1 MRLSRGLRRYRWLVF
16 TGWLLALIPALY
28 LAMTQSG
35 NLTGGGFEVAGSQS
49 LAVHDQLEDLYH
61 DQGVSSLALVAAPR
75 PDASYQDINDAVAHL
90 RHIAGEFSGIT
101 EEPNPTQKPP
111 QPDRPY
117 VLSLRLDS
125 HNSGTSDLAKRLRE
139 KVGIKGDQPGQT
151 ANGRVRFYVI
161 GQGALSAAAAQNTK
175 HDIAAA
181 ERWNLPV
188 ILIVLLM
195 VFGSLAAAAI
205 PLTLGVCTVVVTMGL
220 VYLLSTYTTMS
231 VFVTSTVSMFGI
243 ALAVDYSLFI
253 LMRFREE
260 LRAGRQPR
268 EAVDAAM
275 ATSGL
280 AVVLSGMTVVA
291 SLTGIYLINTPAL
304 KSMATGAILA
314 VAVAMLTST
323 TLTPAALA
331 TFGRAAAKRSALLRW
346 SRRPESTQSRFWNR
360 WVGWL
365 MRRPWISA
373 LAASLVLLVMAA
385 PAASMVLG
393 NSLLRQFDSSHEIR
407 AGAAAAAQALG
418 PGALGPIRVL
428 VTFPD
433 GGASSPEHSH
443 TVGAIRQ
450 RMTQAPNVVSVS
462 PPQFAEDN
470 GSAMLSAVLSV
481 DPEDMRARETVGWMR
496 AQLPKVPEAGTARVD
511 VGGPTALIKDF
522 DDRVSVTEP
531 LVLGFVAFIAFV
543 MLLISIHSVFLA
555 LKGVLMTLLSVAA
568 AYGSLVMVFQWGWL
582 ADLGFAHLT
591 SIDSTVPP
599 LVLAMTFGL
608 SMDYEIFLLTR
619 IRERFL
625 HSGNTRDA
633 VAYGVSTSAR
643 TITSAAL
650 IMIAVFVGFAFAG
663 MPLVA
668 EIGVA
673 CAVAIAVDATV
684 VRLVL
689 VPALMAMFA
698 QWNWWLPP
706 WLSRVLPSVDFDRP
720 LPEVD
725 LGDVVVIPDDISAL
739 TAPNADLR
747 MVLKSA
753 AKLKHLAPDAICVTD
768 PLAFTG
774 CGRNGKET
782 EGGLTPTPAAG
793 VGEVRGQGPAQ
804 IPHQVDLGDGAAAVG
819 ALRAE
824 TKTGTNGHSA
834 AKKRVGGLAYR
845 NGIAKAIAGTDR
857 PVHPVTLWRGRL
869 SVAIDAL
876 QADRA
881 THRGAAGPPKYE
893 RRSPVETTHVQL
905 PTGDRLLIP
914 TGAETLRLKGYLI
927 MCRNS
932 RRDYA
937 DFADMVDALEPET
950 AALVLAGMDRYYCCQ
965 SSRRQWIATQLVRR
979 LADPDPCDF
988 SDDRQASDA
997 DAESDWAGIRQRC
1010 LSVAVAM
1017 LEEAR

>member
-1 MRLSRGLRRYRWLVF
+1 MRLSRSLRKYRWSVF
-16 TGWLLALIPALY
+16 AGWLLALVPAVY
-28 LAMTQSG
+28 LALTQSG
-35 NLTGGGFEVAGSQS
+35 NLTGGGFDVAGSQS

-61 DQGVSSLALVAAPR
+61 DQGGSSLALVAAPR
-75 PDASYQDINDAVAHL
+75 ADASYQDMNDAVAQL
-90 RHIAGEFSGIT
+90 RRIAAEVPGTT
-101 EEPNPTQKPP
+101 EIPNPTQRPP

-117 VLSLRLDS
+117 VLSVRLDS
-125 HNSGTSDLAKRLRE
+125 RNTSDVAKQLRT

-151 ANGRVRFYVI
+151 ANGRVRLYVI
-161 GQGALSAAAAQNTK
+161 GQGALSAAAAANTK

-181 ERWNLPV
+181 EKWNLPV
-188 ILIVLLM
+188 ILIVLLA

-205 PLTLGVCTVVVTMGL
+205 PLALGICTVVVTMGL
-220 VYLLSTYTTMS
+220 VYLLSAYTTMS

-260 LRAGRQPR
+260 LRSGRQPR

-280 AVVLSGMTVVA
+280 AVVLSGMTVIA
-291 SLTGIYLINTPAL
+291 SLTGIYVINTPAL

-331 TFGRAAAKRSALLRW
+331 TFGRAAAKRSALLHW
-346 SRRPESTQSRFWNR
+346 SRRPESTQSKFWNR
-360 WVGWL
+360 WIGWG
-365 MRRPWISA
+365 MRRPWMSA

-407 AGAAAAAQALG
+407 AGVGAAAQG

-428 VTFPD
+428 INFPD
-433 GGASSPEHSH
+433 GGAASPEHSH
-443 TVGAIRQ
+443 TVGAVRQ
-450 RMTQAPNVVSVS
+450 RMAQAPNIVSVS

-470 GSAMLSAVLSV
+470 GSALLSAVLSV
-481 DPEDMRARETVGWMR
+481 DPEDMKARETVGWMR
-496 AQLPKVPEAGTARVD
+496 AELPKVPEAGTARVD

-522 DDRVSVTEP
+522 DDRVSATEP
-531 LVLGFVAFIAFV
+531 LVLGFVALIAFV
-543 MLLISIHSVFLA
+543 MLLVSIHSVFLA

-582 ADLGFAHLT
+582 RDLGFAQIS

-650 IMIAVFVGFAFAG
+650 IMSAVFVGFAFAG

-684 VRLVL
+684 VRLVM

-739 TAPNADLR
+739 TAPSADLR

-774 CGRNGKET
+774 CGRT
-782 EGGLTPTPAAG
+782 TAAG
-793 VGEVRGQGPAQ
+793 ADPARGLGPGQ
-804 IPHQVDLGDGAAAVG
+804 IPHQV
-819 ALRAE
+819 ALREEKVGVAAGPGE
-824 TKTGTNGHSA
+824 KTGSNGHTNGSA
-834 AKKRVGGLAYR
+834 GAKKPAARNGR
-845 NGIAKAIAGTDR
+845 NGIAKAIAGADR
-857 PVHPVTLWRGRL
+857 PDAVAGTAVGGAGRAADGPGQRDRPAAVSAAQPGGDHQCAAAHRRPV
-869 SVAIDAL
+869 
-876 QADRA
+876 
-881 THRGAAGPPKYE
+881 AGPD
-893 RRSPVETTHVQL
+893 
-905 PTGDRLLIP
+905 G
-914 TGAETLRLKGYLI
+914 
-927 MCRNS
+927 
-932 RRDYA
+932 RRD
-937 DFADMVDALEPET
+937 T
-950 AALVLAGMDRYYCCQ
+950 AAEGLPAHV
-965 SSRRQWIATQLVRR
+965 
-979 LADPDPCDF
+979 P
-988 SDDRQASDA
+988 
-997 DAESDWAGIRQRC
+997 
-1010 LSVAVAM
+1010 
-1017 LEEAR
+1017 

>member
-1 MRLSRGLRRYRWLVF
+1 MRLSRSLRKYRWLVF
-16 TGWLLALIPALY
+16 AGWLLALVPAVY
-28 LAMTQSG
+28 LALTQSG
-35 NLTGGGFEVAGSQS
+35 NLTGGGFDVAGSQS

-61 DQGVSSLALVAAPR
+61 DQGGSSLALVAAPR
-75 PDASYQDINDAVAHL
+75 ADASYQDMNDAVAQL
-90 RHIAGEFSGIT
+90 RRIAAEVPGTT
-101 EEPNPTQKPP
+101 EIPNPTQRPP

-117 VLSLRLDS
+117 VLSVRLDS
-125 HNSGTSDLAKRLRE
+125 RNTSDVAKQLRT

-151 ANGRVRFYVI
+151 ANGRVRLYVI
-161 GQGALSAAAAQNTK
+161 GQGALSAAAAANTK

-181 ERWNLPV
+181 EKWNLPV
-188 ILIVLLM
+188 ILIVLLA

-205 PLTLGVCTVVVTMGL
+205 PLALGICTVVVTMGL
-220 VYLLSTYTTMS
+220 VYLLSAYTTMS

-260 LRAGRQPR
+260 LRSGRQPR
-268 EAVDAAM
+268 DAVDAAM

-280 AVVLSGMTVVA
+280 AVVLSGMTVIA
-291 SLTGIYLINTPAL
+291 SLTGIYVINTPAL

-331 TFGRAAAKRSALLRW
+331 TFGRAAAKRSALLHW
-346 SRRPESTQSRFWNR
+346 SRRPESTQSKFWNR
-360 WVGWL
+360 WIGWV
-365 MRRPWISA
+365 MRRPWMSA

-407 AGAAAAAQALG
+407 AGVGAAAQALG

-428 VTFPD
+428 INFPD
-433 GGASSPEHSH
+433 GGAASPEHSH
-443 TVGAIRQ
+443 TVGAVRQ
-450 RMTQAPNVVSVS
+450 RMAQAPNIVSVS

-470 GSAMLSAVLSV
+470 GSALLSAVLSV
-481 DPEDMRARETVGWMR
+481 DPEDMKARETVGWMR
-496 AQLPKVPEAGTARVD
+496 AELPKVPEAGTARVD

-522 DDRVSVTEP
+522 DDRVSATEP
-531 LVLGFVAFIAFV
+531 LVLGFVALIAFV
-543 MLLISIHSVFLA
+543 MLLVSIHSVFLA

-582 ADLGFAHLT
+582 RDLGFAQIS

-684 VRLVL
+684 VRLVM

-739 TAPNADLR
+739 TAPSADLR

-774 CGRNGKET
+774 CGRT
-782 EGGLTPTPAAG
+782 TAAG
-793 VGEVRGQGPAQ
+793 ADPAPGLGPGQ
-804 IPHQVDLGDGAAAVG
+804 IPHQV
-819 ALRAE
+819 ALREEKVGVAAGPGE
-824 TKTGTNGHSA
+824 KTGSNGHTNGSA
-834 AKKRVGGLAYR
+834 GAKKPAARNGR
-845 NGIAKAIAGTDR
+845 NGIAKAIAGADR

-869 SVAIDAL
+869 SVALDAL
-876 QADRA
+876 QTDPDSGADRP
-881 THRGAAGPPKYE
+881 RFR
-893 RRSPVETTHVQL
+893 RRSPVETTNVQL
-905 PTGDRLLIP
+905 PTGDRLLVP
-914 TGAETLRLKGYLI
+914 TGAETLRLKGYLL

-950 AALVLAGMDRYYCCQ
+950 AAVVLAGMDRYYCCE

-979 LADPDPCDF
+979 LADPDPCDYP
-988 SDDRQASDA
+988 DDQGPDA
-997 DAESDWAGIRQRC
+997 DAPADWEQIRQRC
-1010 LSVAVAM
+1010 LAVAVAM